1 MNRVL
6 SLFILLFSINLDA
19 AIKLNFSG
27 QLLPAEDG
35 DFTGH
40 LIFDVANPDSSD
52 FYPEEDGSYA
62 ALYLSYANN
71 TAHSLTINGQAF
83 NFQSNQI
90 NIDVINNID
99 ISGGALATQSLEIA
113 SSGSIFDLI
122 TIWIEG
128 SENQYDEDGNLT
140 NGSDF
145 YLTALFAEDTF
156 DSSDLS
162 PPNYSGILN
171 LPLPEQF
178 MLNAS
183 SAGVN
188 GPNLNVLGVITGGN
202 ISQIPLPG
210 AVWLFGSIVAW
221 LGFNSRK
228 RFN

>member
-1 MNRVL
+1 M
-6 SLFILLFSINLDA
+6 
-19 AIKLNFSG
+19 NFSG

-62 ALYLSYANN
+62 ALYLSYVNS
-71 TAHSLTINGQAF
+71 TAHSLTINGEAF

-90 NIDVINNID
+90 NIDVINDID
-99 ISGGALATQSLEIA
+99 IGDGTLVTQSLENVA
-113 SSGSIFDLI
+113 PGSIFDLI

-128 SENQYDEDGNLT
+128 SANQYDEDGNLT

-145 YLTALFAEDTF
+145 YLTALFASDTF

-162 PPNYSGILN
+162 PPNYAGILN
-171 LPLPEQF
+171 LPVPEQF

-188 GPNLNVLGVITGGN
+188 GPNFNVVGVITGGG
-202 ISQIPLPG
+202 ISQVPLPG
-210 AVWLFGSIVAW
+210 TIWLFASIVGW
-221 LGFNSRK
+221 FGFNNRK